1 MSSDQMPAPGKTKL
15 IKFPPSRGGKDVKC
29 PARGGGDVEAS
40 IWLIH
45 YSNTW
50 PRKRKNAEDIS
61 LTSQTTKLV
70 WKGTSTQDP
79 GSSSV
84 FKVLTFTDIDHMVLA
99 QRMDNCMV
107 PKSPQ
112 LLMFYCQPLVCRT
125 AQTFLLMALYCST
138 LPTKYFIALK
148 LSATFMAELTSY
160 LASCYKR
167 LQTVY
172 TAITLKRL

>member
-1 MSSDQMPAPGKTKL
+1 MPG
-15 IKFPPSRGGKDVKC
+15 VC
-29 PARGGGDVEAS
+29 PRGDVEAS

-50 PRKRKNAEDIS
+50 PPKRKNAEDIS

-70 WKGTSTQDP
+70 WKGTSTILDP
-79 GSSSV
+79 GSSSVSV
-84 FKVLTFTDIDHMVLA
+84 FKVLTFTDIDLMVLA
-99 QRMDNCMV
+99 QRVDNCMV

-138 LPTKYFIALK
+138 LPTEYFIALK
-148 LSATFMAELTSY
+148 LSATFMAELTSF

-167 LQTVY
+167 WQTVY
-172 TAITLKRL
+172 TSITLKRL